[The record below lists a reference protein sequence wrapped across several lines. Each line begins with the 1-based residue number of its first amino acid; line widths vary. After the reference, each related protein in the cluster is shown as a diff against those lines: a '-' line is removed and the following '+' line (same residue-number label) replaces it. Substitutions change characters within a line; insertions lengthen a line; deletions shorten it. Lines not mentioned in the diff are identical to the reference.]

1 MNIRNNKRVLLCIA
15 LTSALAACAT
25 VPRGPPSEVVRLQT
39 ELDQLHADARIAN
52 NGGEEL
58 RVADAAVYALARDA
72 RRLDQDTL
80 QQEIYVADRLV
91 EIAEASGLAR
101 FAEQRGMQLGTE
113 RERLLVQADARAD
126 ARTSRVV
133 ATTTTTQVLPR
144 PVRTDTGELMPRSRA
159 ELMAMQ
165 ERLPGM
171 ESRIDARGLVV
182 RFGDYL
188 FEPDRATLTPKAEQS
203 LDALARVLR
212 TDSDATVTV
221 ESYGNA
227 GEGGIAMQRAK
238 TVRDYLDARGVDL
251 ARIDAR
257 SVAPY
262 AGRRVALQDAD
273 RHVDIVIRTLD

>member
-1 MNIRNNKRVLLCIA
+1 MNVRDNKRVVLCIA
-15 LTSALAACAT
+15 LTAALGACVT
-25 VPRGPPSEVVRLQT
+25 VPRGPPAEVARLQT
-39 ELDQLHADARIAN
+39 ELDQLHADARIAS

-58 RVADAAVYALARDA
+58 RAADAAVYALARDA
-72 RRLDQDTL
+72 RHLNQETL

-113 RERLLVQADARAD
+113 RERLLAQAD

-133 ATTTTTQVLPR
+133 ATTTTTRVLPA
-144 PVRTDTGELMPRSRA
+144 PVRTDSGELMPRSRA

-165 ERLPGM
+165 QQLPGM
-171 ESRIDARGLVV
+171 ESRVDARGLVV

-212 TDSDATVTV
+212 NDSDASVTI
-221 ESYGNA
+221 EGYGNA
-227 GEGGIAMQRAK
+227 GEGGIALQRAQA
-238 TVRDYLDARGVDL
+238 VRDYLDARGVDL

-262 AGRRVALQDAD
+262 AGSGRRVAMQD
-273 RHVDIVIRTLD
+273 RHVDIVIRTELD